1 VGASLPGESA
11 SEAADRLQQVDSVQR
26 RRVLQAAAERERR
39 AREVRE
45 AMARKAAEEAAAKVT
60 RE

>member
-1 VGASLPGESA
+1 MERHRVLA
-11 SEAADRLQQVDSVQR
+11 EAAQ
-26 RRVLQAAAERERR
+26 RERR

>member
-1 VGASLPGESA
+1 
-11 SEAADRLQQVDSVQR
+11 
-26 RRVLQAAAERERR
+26 VLQAAAERERR